1 MKVPRAETPVAPQPD
16 VCARPEVPRWWIAH
30 LALVRRSDVGLPTSN
45 AGFELAGRALPLGR
59 RAAASA
65 ARRDDADSP
74 QLHWSSREVSSLVL
88 RRQCRGGLIA
98 RVFAV
103 VLRIVAKSRRY
114 VEAGHGG
121 LLEVEFVV
129 LA

>member
-1 MKVPRAETPVAPQPD
+1 
-16 VCARPEVPRWWIAH
+16 VPRWWIAH

-45 AGFELAGRALPLGR
+45 AGFELAGRALLLSR
-59 RAAASA
+59 RAAAA
-65 ARRDDADSP
+65 ARRDHADVP
-74 QLHWSSREVSSLVL
+74 QLLVLASEVSSLVL

-98 RVFAV
+98 RVLAV

>member
-1 MKVPRAETPVAPQPD
+1 M
-16 VCARPEVPRWWIAH
+16 
-30 LALVRRSDVGLPTSN
+30 SSSTSTH
-45 AGFELAGRALPLGR
+45 AGDTASSLPLLSGEKLEHR
-59 RAAASA
+59 LEEL
-65 ARRDDADSP
+65 
-74 QLHWSSREVSSLVL
+74 LH
-88 RRQCRGGLIA
+88 LIA

-103 VLRIVAKSRRY
+103 VFRIVAKSRRY

>member
-1 MKVPRAETPVAPQPD
+1 M
-16 VCARPEVPRWWIAH
+16 PRWWIAH
-30 LALVRRSDVGLPTSN
+30 LALVRRSDVDLPTSN
-45 AGFELAGRALPLGR
+45 AGFELAGRALLLGR

-65 ARRDDADSP
+65 ARRDHVDSP
-74 QLHWSSREVSSLVL
+74 QLRWSSREVSSLVL
-88 RRQCRGGLIA
+88 RWQCRGGLIA
-98 RVFAV
+98 RVFAMV
-103 VLRIVAKSRRY
+103 VRIVAKSRRY